1 MRRFNAVW
9 SAASIAAILCTAPA
23 YGDPSA
29 QAGETERA
37 ARIHLFDHA
46 VTEAQLAERR
56 GGAADVRIND
66 ITSRGAVSENEARNL
81 TTGSNIISDGAFT
94 SASGLPIVVQ
104 NSGNNVLIQNS
115 TILNLNL
122 K

>member
-1 MRRFNAVW
+1 MRRTSTVW
-9 SAASIAAILCTAPA
+9 SAAPIAAILCAAPA
-23 YGDPSA
+23 YADPIAQGDPA
-29 QAGETERA
+29 VRA
-37 ARIHLFDHA
+37 ARAQLFDHA
-46 VTEAQLAERR
+46 VTEAKLAERR

-66 ITSRGAVSENEARNL
+66 IVERGVVAENEAHHL
-81 TTGSNIISDGAFT
+81 TTGSNSISDGAFA
-94 SASGLPIVVQ
+94 SASGLPIVIQ

>member
-1 MRRFNAVW
+1 MRRFNTVW
-9 SAASIAAILCTAPA
+9 SAASIAAILCIAPA
-23 YGDPSA
+23 YGDPVS
-29 QAGETERA
+29 QAGPAGRVL
-37 ARIHLFDHA
+37 RPHLFDHA
-46 VTEAQLAERR
+46 VTDAQLAERR

-66 ITSRGAVSENEARNL
+66 ITARGAVTDNEASNL
-81 TTGSNIISDGAFT
+81 STGSNIISDGAFN
-94 SASGLPIVVQ
+94 SATGLPIVVQ